1 MNNMTK
7 KGKGKKK
14 ISLNVVLLVLL
25 IILTLLASY
34 FYLKDK
40 NYNLFRPTSIKSLKE
55 KSDKALLKIIAPKA
69 ENFIKSFIVADFEKA
84 VIDFD
89 AEMKVNFSIS
99 NFTVNQEQTMV
110 KTGNLKEL
118 GKPVINKKEDNFLI
132 MEYPQAKFE
141 KEEKVII
148 QFVFKPDTEGNLK
161 ISGFWLD
168 TPNGLWK
175 NQ

>member
-7 KGKGKKK
+7 KKKEKKK
-14 ISLNVVLLVLL
+14 INLNALLLILLV
-25 IILTLLASY
+25 ILTLLASY

-40 NYNLFRPTSIKSLKE
+40 NFNLFKPTSIKSLKE
-55 KSDKALLKIIAPKA
+55 KNDKVLLKIITPKA
-69 ENFIKSFIVADFEKA
+69 ENFIKSFVAADFEKA
-84 VIDFD
+84 AIDFD
-89 AEMKVNFSIS
+89 AEMKANFNIS
-99 NFTVNQEQTMV
+99 NFTVNREQTMV
-110 KTGNLKEL
+110 KTGNFKEL
-118 GKPVINKKEDNFLI
+118 GEPIINKKEDNFLI

-175 NQ
+175 N